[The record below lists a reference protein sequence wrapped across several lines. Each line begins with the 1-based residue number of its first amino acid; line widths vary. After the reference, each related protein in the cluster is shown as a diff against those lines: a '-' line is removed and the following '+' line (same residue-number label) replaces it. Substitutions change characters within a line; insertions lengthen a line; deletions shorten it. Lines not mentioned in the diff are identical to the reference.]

1 MVVSGS
7 FGLFQILVKLQLG
20 SGYVRDGFVIFDK
33 KFLVK
38 ITFSGRFGVGSGGF
52 GWFRWFRWF
61 RGVPLVSD
69 GFGWFREPIRAISG
83 WVRGVRMVSGCFCF
97 IPANNLIG
105 VKRRHSKVHKLT
117 PNSKR
122 QGISPLKFRF
132 DL

>member
-38 ITFSGRFGVGSGGF
+38 ITFSDRFGVGSGGF

-61 RGVPLVSD
+61 RGVEIHLYSPVPEKKSRTIEWMDRISD
-69 GFGWFREPIRAISG
+69 
-83 WVRGVRMVSGCFCF
+83 
-97 IPANNLIG
+97 LI
-105 VKRRHSKVHKLT
+105 LFY
-117 PNSKR
+117 NSIMIKK
-122 QGISPLKFRF
+122 S
-132 DL
+132 